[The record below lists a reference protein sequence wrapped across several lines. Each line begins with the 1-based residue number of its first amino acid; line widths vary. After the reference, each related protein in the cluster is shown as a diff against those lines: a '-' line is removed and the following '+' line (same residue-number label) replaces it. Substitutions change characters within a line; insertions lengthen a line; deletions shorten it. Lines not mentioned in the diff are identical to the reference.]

1 MVAMSLTTPGGPKPS
16 QTNSPSTPQIGGEAL
31 LEVRNLT
38 KHFAV
43 PGGLMTRRSSGHDVV
58 HAVDGVS
65 FTIQAG
71 EVLGLVGESGC
82 GKSTLGRL
90 ILRLLE
96 ATGGSVRFEGQEV
109 LTLRRRDLFALRR
122 RMQIIFQ
129 DPYAS
134 LNPRMKIGKIVE
146 EPLVIHRI
154 GPPGQA
160 GRIARRERVVEL
172 LQQVGLDEML
182 AQYDRFV
189 GQEAARGAQVTPPT
203 MTIRAQAT
211 LPFRDRTII
220 LAHIGKGHTDG
231 DIVVWLPED
240 RVLFTGDLVYNRRL
254 PWLGGGSVLEWLTTL
269 KRLKEFPFTWVVPGH
284 GPVGTRQTVER
295 FERYLTSLRKE
306 VIEAFLHEEPLDTL
320 KQRLRLPSYKEDIKY
335 EEWLPLNIEQV
346 YRQMEQEKFSN

>member
-1 MVAMSLTTPGGPKPS
+1 MTRPRFGLLLVFTSFQLSCLSFTPPVPLNERLETQEVAPGIYAVVGAQGNANAGFILTRQGVVVVDSQISPRTAGMMVAAIRKITQLPILYLINTHAHGDHVFANHMIQPTKGIIAHRRAKTFLI
-16 QTNSPSTPQIGGEAL
+16 NRGE
-31 LEVRNLT
+31 
-38 KHFAV
+38 
-43 PGGLMTRRSSGHDVV
+43 
-58 HAVDGVS
+58 
-65 FTIQAG
+65 
-71 EVLGLVGESGC
+71 
-82 GKSTLGRL
+82 
-90 ILRLLE
+90 
-96 ATGGSVRFEGQEV
+96 
-109 LTLRRRDLFALRR
+109 
-122 RMQIIFQ
+122 
-129 DPYAS
+129 
-134 LNPRMKIGKIVE
+134 
-146 EPLVIHRI
+146 
-154 GPPGQA
+154 
-160 GRIARRERVVEL
+160 
-172 LQQVGLDEML
+172 EML